1 MSKKNRTKPVENIR
15 LSGRNIYTDKKGRVI
30 YYDFI
35 TKQGY
40 LVEKKQENSAQFFK
54 NRFVIL
60 LFAAIL
66 FGATFLTWIQ
76 AVIAWAVMMALAEV
90 MFRCSFLKKMEKVT
104 DVKFERRISALQYT
118 MESKS
123 KGKIGILA
131 FLYLLLAVL
140 VVLNAYVE
148 KYSLKLV
155 ILSGFVALVGV
166 YFSILHIVALIKLN
180 IDKDKNQPAK
190 PGISQNSRKS
200 GGQKKK

>member
-166 YFSILHIVALIKLN
+166 YFSILHVVALIKLN